1 MTLRPVASF
10 RTAFR
15 FSNLRGV
22 AVLAAAFT
30 LAACSGQEAA
40 APVAPAPVT
49 TAPAAPVAA
58 APAAPIATAPVAE
71 TAAPAASGPIV
82 PPTGP
87 APVAGTDYVEIPGG
101 QPYEPTR
108 GQVEVV
114 EVFGYTCPHCATFEP
129 LVDSWKT
136 KLPADVKFT
145 PVAAPFGG
153 YWVPYAKAFYTAQTM
168 GLLDKTHDAM
178 FRAVH
183 LDRSL
188 PIQPAPSN
196 EQIAQWY
203 AQHGAN
209 PQQFASTMSSFATD
223 AKLKRAEQWLQR
235 SGVDSTPMLIVN
247 GKYRVTG
254 KSHEENLRIAEHLIA
269 RERGG
274 AAAAPEAAQ
283 APAAPAGNG

>member
-1 MTLRPVASF
+1 MTLRPAAPLRSAS
-10 RTAFR
+10 RS
-15 FSNLRGV
+15 SNLRGT
-22 AVLAAAFT
+22 AVLAVAFV
-30 LAACSGQEAA
+30 LAACTGQDAPAPAAPTPAATAPAA
-40 APVAPAPVT
+40 APPAAPAASAATAPAAE
-49 TAPAAPVAA
+49 TAPAAPATSGTPL
-58 APAAPIATAPVAE
+58 AP
-71 TAAPAASGPIV
+71 S
-82 PPTGP
+82 GP

-129 LVDSWKT
+129 LVDAWKT

-168 GLLDKTHDAM
+168 GLLDRTHDAM

-183 LDRSL
+183 VERSL
-188 PIQPAPSN
+188 PIQPPPSN
-196 EQIAQWY
+196 EQLAQWY
-203 AQHGAN
+203 AQYGAN
-209 PQQFASTMSSFATD
+209 PQQFASTMASFATD
-223 AKLKRAEQWLQR
+223 AKLKRAQQWLQR
-235 SGVDSTPMLIVN
+235 SGVDSTPVLVVN

-254 KSHEENLRIAEHLIA
+254 QSHEENLRIAEHLIA

-274 AAAAPEAAQ
+274 APAASE
-283 APAAPAGNG
+283 AAPAGNG